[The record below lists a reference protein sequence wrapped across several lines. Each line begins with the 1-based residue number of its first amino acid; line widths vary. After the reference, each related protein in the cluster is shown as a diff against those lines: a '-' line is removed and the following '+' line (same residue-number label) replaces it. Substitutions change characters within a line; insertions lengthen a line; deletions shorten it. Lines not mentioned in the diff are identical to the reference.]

1 MPLVRNEPLEIFAAW
16 LCGWYER
23 LASLRIR
30 SGSMPV
36 SARMAWRAQ
45 AHITR
50 CDSTEVWRSAGG
62 SSRGASIS
70 LLLSELG
77 GLTVPPRTGG
87 SPRSLGGSGRSG
99 AAHSPGPAAVR
110 DPGSV
115 VDQAGPGGRQHP
127 AAGQAD
133 ADRGPAA
140 GGGEQA
146 VAAAGHL
153 HALAHA
159 GQAEVAAAGQP
170 VHAGRVEA
178 DAVVAH
184 LHVDAVDVGA
194 QVDPN
199 VVRARVLGDVDERLL
214 RHAVQHRLDLRF
226 QPRVTVGVQEAH
238 DAGAPLE
245 GVELVGQGQAE
256 PQ

>member
-50 CDSTEVWRSAGG
+50 CDSTEVWRSA
-62 SSRGASIS
+62 
-70 LLLSELG
+70 
-77 GLTVPPRTGG
+77 
-87 SPRSLGGSGRSG
+87 RSLGGSGCSG
-99 AAHSPGPAAVR
+99 AAHSPGPAAAR

-184 LHVDAVDVGA
+184 LHVD
-194 QVDPN
+194 
-199 VVRARVLGDVDERLL
+199 
-214 RHAVQHRLDLRF
+214 
-226 QPRVTVGVQEAH
+226 
-238 DAGAPLE
+238 
-245 GVELVGQGQAE
+245 
-256 PQ
+256 